1 MNENL
6 SKAKEKR
13 LYIVLFRTYKND
25 NILTKKKILKC
36 PV

>member
-13 LYIVLFRTYKND
+13 LYIVLFRTYKNESD
-25 NILTKKKILKC
+25 NILTKKKY
-36 PV
+36 